1 MSHPRHELNAL
12 IHSPVR
18 FSIMGYLGSVDECEF
33 SILRDAVDLSDS
45 SLSQNLT
52 RLDDAGFITIEKR
65 QYGRQMRTW
74 IASTEA
80 GNQALEHN
88 LAILRDIAGNGPDQE

>member
-1 MSHPRHELNAL
+1 
-12 IHSPVR
+12 
-18 FSIMGYLGSVDECEF
+18 MGYLGSVDECEF